1 MLAPVP
7 LNICCFRYKFE
18 TDSNA
23 KNSEIVVKLQ
33 EDGIAAPSSTTVN
46 DQLAIRVNLTNHRT
60 VNQDLDILIDA
71 VIKLGDRMTNKRA

>member
-18 TDSNA
+18 TDNNS
-23 KNSEIVVKLQ
+23 KNSEIVVRLQ

-60 VNQDLDILIDA
+60 TNKDLDILIEA
-71 VIKLGDRMTNKRA
+71 VIKRGDSLTHNA